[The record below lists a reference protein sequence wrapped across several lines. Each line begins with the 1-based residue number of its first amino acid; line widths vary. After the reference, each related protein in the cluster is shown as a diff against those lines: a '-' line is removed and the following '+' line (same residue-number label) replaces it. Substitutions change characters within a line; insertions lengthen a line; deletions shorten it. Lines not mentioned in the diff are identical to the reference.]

1 MSFKKNGF
9 VVNDDNA
16 NLGVISITSKPGS
29 KRYKVRLSHHGERYT
44 YDLNNRGATEVY
56 PLQMGNGT
64 YVVSVMEQ
72 TSGNQYRS
80 LFSASFNVAYE
91 HEYVAFLQPN
101 QYAWYQEDS
110 PAVVK
115 AAEIAGGLQESSKK
129 ADAIVSYIT
138 RSFLYD
144 HFKAI
149 TMPATGTYIP
159 NLDSLMD
166 SKKGICFDLAALV
179 CCMMR
184 SQGIPT
190 KMVIGETDRGYHAW
204 NRILVDGQ
212 WRLVDVTDRIA
223 AMEIRK
229 YSPQLYY

>member
-1 MSFKKNGF
+1 MSFKKSGF
-9 VVNDDNA
+9 IINTDNV
-16 NLGVISITSKPGS
+16 NLGTVSITSKPGT
-29 KRYKVRLSHHGERYT
+29 KRYKIRISHNGERYI
-44 YDLNNRGATEVY
+44 YDLNNRGDTEVY

-64 YVVSVMEQ
+64 YIVSIMEQ
-72 TSGNQYRS
+72 TSGNQYKK
-80 LFSASFNVAYE
+80 LFNISFNVEYE
-91 HEYVAFLQPN
+91 HEYIAFLQPN
-101 QYAWYQEDS
+101 KYAWYQNDS

-115 AAEIAGGLQESSKK
+115 AAEITGGLQESSEK
-129 ADAIVSYIT
+129 ADAIISYIT

-159 NLDSLMD
+159 NLDDIMN

-190 KMVIGETDRGYHAW
+190 KMIMGDTDHGYHAW
-204 NRILVDGQ
+204 NKIYINNHWL
-212 WRLVDVTDRIA
+212 LVDVTSKIA
-223 AMEIRK
+223 AMDIKR
-229 YSPQLYY
+229 YSPKLYY